1 MNFTPR
7 SRLISAALV
16 LALGATAH
24 AATAPVPESFV
35 VQAAAGSRAL
45 RSFDGVVEAVRQ
57 TALAAQ
63 VSGAV
68 LGLDARPG
76 QSVKAGQVLVRL
88 DARAAE
94 QGAVASLAQAQAE
107 RAALALAQS
116 ELERQR
122 QLRAQGFI
130 SAAALERA
138 DTEFRAS
145 EARAKAGLAQAD
157 AARTGAGLAVL
168 RAPYDAVVA
177 EVPAM
182 PGDMALPGKPLMQLY
197 DPRALR
203 VSVALPQGLALDP
216 ANAPVRVELTGA
228 DAREL
233 VVDKR
238 ELLPVTDPSTQ
249 TQTLRLQLAASDT
262 RTAPVV
268 PGRFVRVWLDLPG
281 SAAGG
286 PVSIPLRAVLRRG
299 ELTAVYVLDAQQRPL
314 LRQVRLAA
322 PRGDSVEVLA
332 GLRAGER
339 VVADP
344 RALPM
349 REAQ

>member
-1 MNFTPR
+1 MKPIPR
-7 SRLISAALV
+7 SRLIATA
-16 LALGATAH
+16 LALALLGSAH
-24 AATAPVPESFV
+24 AAPAPESFV
-35 VQAAAGSRAL
+35 VQAAAGSRAV

-94 QGAVASLAQAQAE
+94 QGAAASLAQAQAE
-107 RAALALAQS
+107 RAGLALAQS
-116 ELERQR
+116 DLERQR

-138 DTEFRAS
+138 ETEFRAA
-145 EARAKAGLAQAD
+145 EARHKAGVAQAD
-157 AARTGAGLAVL
+157 AARTGAGLSVL
-168 RAPYDAVVA
+168 RAPYDAIVA

-182 PGDMALPGKPLMQLY
+182 PGDMALPGRPLMQLY

-216 ANAPVRVELTGA
+216 AAAVRVELTGA

-233 VVDKR
+233 AVEKR
-238 ELLPVTDPSTQ
+238 ELLPVTDPATQ
-249 TQTLRLQLAASDT
+249 TQILRLQLAASN
-262 RTAPVV
+262 APVV
-268 PGRFVRVWLDLPG
+268 PGRFARVWLDLP
-281 SAAGG
+281 ATQATG

-299 ELTAVYVLDAQQRPL
+299 ELTSVYVLDAQQRPL
-314 LRQVRLAA
+314 LRPVRLSQ
-322 PRGDSVEVLA
+322 PRGDSVEVIS

>member
-1 MNFTPR
+1 M
-7 SRLISAALV
+7 
-16 LALGATAH
+16 
-24 AATAPVPESFV
+24 
-35 VQAAAGSRAL
+35 

-138 DTEFRAS
+138 ETEFRAS

-203 VSVALPQGLALDP
+203 VSVALPQGLALDL
-216 ANAPVRVELTGA
+216 ATVPVRVELTGA

-233 VVDKR
+233 AVDKR

-249 TQTLRLQLAASDT
+249 TQTLRLQLAAS
-262 RTAPVV
+262 TAPVV
-268 PGRFVRVWLDLPG
+268 PGRFVRVWLDLPAAG
-281 SAAGG
+281 AGG

-299 ELTAVYVLDAQQRPL
+299 ELMAVYVLDAQQRPL